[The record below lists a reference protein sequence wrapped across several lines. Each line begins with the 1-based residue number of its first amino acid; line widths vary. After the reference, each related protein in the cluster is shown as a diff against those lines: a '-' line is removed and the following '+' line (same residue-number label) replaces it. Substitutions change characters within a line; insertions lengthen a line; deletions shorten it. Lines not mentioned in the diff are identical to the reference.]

1 MAAPRRGWVVKGR
14 KASEIEVGG
23 ILSVERDLSIRALNG
38 REPLCYTGPW
48 KQPMSFKTRHKKI
61 YVAWVVISA
70 LVALSMVLFLI
81 APLFL
86 Y

>member
-1 MAAPRRGWVVKGR
+1 
-14 KASEIEVGG
+14 
-23 ILSVERDLSIRALNG
+23 
-38 REPLCYTGPW
+38 
-48 KQPMSFKTRHKKI
+48 MSFKTRHKKV